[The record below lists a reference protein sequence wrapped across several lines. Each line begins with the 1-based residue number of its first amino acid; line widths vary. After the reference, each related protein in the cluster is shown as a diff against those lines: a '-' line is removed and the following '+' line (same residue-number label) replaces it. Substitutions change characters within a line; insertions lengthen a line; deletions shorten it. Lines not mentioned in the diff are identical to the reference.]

1 MIREITMMDQ
11 LLGVQKSNVVE
22 NKLGMMPTLNKH
34 MPRDTTEVMSWDFIK
49 KSIFSNHHSNPRRG
63 LEQSL
68 SGSVDDVI
76 MQIMHLVNKNARQRG
91 RTIDFKEI
99 LYGYHRA
106 NPLYGTDY
114 VLDLLLIYR
123 KHKGRRMTVPVR
135 RHAYLQQSFLDAQ
148 YIEEIPTYHPQP
160 SVGAQVLQLFQQFA
174 GRLYDK
180 ELDKRTETIHMIMPL
195 SGRFKILQR
204 FMRNFE
210 EVCLKR
216 GQNVQLHMV
225 VFNNEKEDMA
235 LERTIDLLQ
244 RYQHHYRGNY
254 IEIIQANGVFNR
266 GRGIELGASRCKGDS
281 LMYFVDVDI
290 VFNSDSLT
298 RIRLLT
304 KQGHQVYFPIVF
316 SQFDPVTVCKDQPPY
331 CVCSAKSHCFIHPWD
346 FCLKTGYWRQFG
358 FGIAAM
364 YRSDML
370 AVGGFD
376 LTIEGWGK
384 EDVDLYTKF
393 IESNIT
399 VFRSTDP
406 GMTHAFH
413 AIVCDSNL
421 EPAQFQM
428 CIGSKTQSYG
438 SVQEMAN
445 VVYSDSD
452 IMQRHEQHL
461 LNIGS

>member
-254 IEIIQANGVFNR
+254 IEIIQANGAFNR